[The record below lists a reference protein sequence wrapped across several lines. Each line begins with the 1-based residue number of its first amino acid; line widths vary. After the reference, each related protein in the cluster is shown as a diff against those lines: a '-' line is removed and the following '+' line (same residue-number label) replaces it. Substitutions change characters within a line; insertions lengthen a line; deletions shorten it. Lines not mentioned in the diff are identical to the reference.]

1 MPQKKKDLAY
11 EILREKIL
19 TGKLQPGVSL
29 DVDELSIDFGMSSA
43 SIQEALQLLESDS
56 LVTIE
61 SRGVRVAEIH
71 RELFYEI
78 FEVLTSLQIIS
89 GRAAC
94 ERMSEVDF
102 TELEAM
108 LHHMGHAADDP
119 EQWAQLEIQL
129 HSFICERAEM
139 PLLKNLLLR
148 TADHWHRLRRHCLSE
163 AFACRIPAAQQ
174 EYRNLLTTLRT
185 RNMDHV
191 TQLMFEHNQRALDEF
206 IAFLDHKDAQIY
218 QK

>member
-1 MPQKKKDLAY
+1 MLQKKKDLAY

-29 DVDELSIDFGMSSA
+29 DVDELSLDFGMSST
-43 SIQEALQLLESDS
+43 SIQDALQLLESDS

-61 SRGVRVAEIH
+61 SHGARVAEIH

-94 ERMSEVDF
+94 QRMNEVDF

-108 LHHMGHAADDP
+108 LHHMDHAANDP
-119 EQWAQLEIQL
+119 EQWSEYEIQL
-129 HSFICERAEM
+129 HAFICDRADM
-139 PLLKNLLLR
+139 PLLKSLLLR
-148 TADHWHRLRRHCLSE
+148 TADHW
-163 AFACRIPAAQQ
+163 
-174 EYRNLLTTLRT
+174 
-185 RNMDHV
+185 
-191 TQLMFEHNQRALDEF
+191 QR
-206 IAFLDHKDAQIY
+206 
-218 QK
+218 